1 MLVDEFD
8 FVLPKDLIADVPVYP
23 RDKSRLLQVKNLED
37 KFMDDFPSLL
47 QAGDVLVFNDTKV
60 IPARISGTKGTA
72 KVEVTL
78 HMEIANGIWKAFAKP
93 ARKLKLNDKFFVADD
108 FSAVVI
114 DKKDAEVILNF
125 SINTDE
131 F

>member
-47 QAGDVLVFNDTKV
+47 IT
-60 IPARISGTKGTA
+60 
-72 KVEVTL
+72 
-78 HMEIANGIWKAFAKP
+78 
-93 ARKLKLNDKFFVADD
+93 
-108 FSAVVI
+108 
-114 DKKDAEVILNF
+114 
-125 SINTDE
+125 
-131 F
+131 